1 MLAGAP
7 ASAEDEAILKSSIA
21 SVVGLEESNLRN
33 FKVTSKAVVSS
44 ARRHRHRHRNRHR
57 RGLLEDVAAAEADH
71 GFEISVK
78 MQITA
83 SLSAIDSV
91 DDVFALKDYI
101 ESQLTGGLVDALAA
115 EGLDVSGLE
124 VTTQAVGAVMGAV
137 MDEDG
142 GLSDAG
148 IAMLVVGP
156 VMVLLFVALV
166 LYRERKHATNLHK
179 EQADRNSKLH
189 AAEWQEASDG
199 KGGKGGATAAAATTT
214 IDATRLISFTSLTN
228 LIGWVATGIGGGGEE
243 SWEDVHQFPAVS
255 RILQQKG
262 FNDWKYIE
270 IFKLGEGYAFLYVIV
285 RMILDVM
292 LALKRA
298 GMFTTA
304 PSP

>member
-1 MLAGAP
+1 M
-7 ASAEDEAILKSSIA
+7 
-21 SVVGLEESNLRN
+21 
-33 FKVTSKAVVSS
+33 
-44 ARRHRHRHRNRHR
+44 
-57 RGLLEDVAAAEADH
+57 
-71 GFEISVK
+71 
-78 MQITA
+78 
-83 SLSAIDSV
+83 

-228 LIGWVATGIGGGGEE
+228 LIGWVATGIGGGMP
-243 SWEDVHQFPAVS
+243 EDVHQFPAVS
-255 RILQQKG
+255 RILQQG
-262 FNDWKYIE
+262 FNDWKY

-292 LALKRA
+292 LAPGGYVYDRTQPLKKLILL
-298 GMFTTA
+298 
-304 PSP
+304 